1 MNKNVDYYK
10 ILQVHHDAEQEM
22 IDAAYRCLC
31 KLYHPDVNRHADASE
46 HMKAINAAYAVVG
59 DARKRREYA
68 RVWQKQRQQDATG
81 KLNPEKQSVPRA
93 HERARS
99 EADVAQTVLDDYFRS
114 MLNTEWDRAY
124 QLLTSIDQAN
134 VPRTD
139 FEEWKEA
146 VSKIYK
152 PGDYEITFFGRYE
165 DCEYAGTVYPIIL
178 EYSVSLT
185 ELNLATGQTSKEQ
198 AQKYVAQD
206 CGSWK
211 VCLGYTDL
219 KPSTLKYK
227 CLAQAMPKENSEEIY
242 RKAMMRIDPLTGLL
256 SCSGWMEQAEKE
268 MLRSQ
273 IYGNPLTL
281 AIISLKLPDGKCD
294 DNMLREACMTYVAN
308 ILSVNIRKTDTIGRY
323 DAASFAIIF
332 TETKLKEANQLLNN
346 LMMLCED
353 KDYLDYEIG
362 CSACT
367 DLEDGDLKGKLATT
381 RSLADRK
388 VITSK
393 DEADPQDARLGK
405 YKLSDLLNFNRKWKN
420 HF

>member
-1 MNKNVDYYK
+1 MFRTEEYLD
-10 ILQVHHDAEQEM
+10 L
-22 IDAAYRCLC
+22 
-31 KLYHPDVNRHADASE
+31 
-46 HMKAINAAYAVVG
+46 
-59 DARKRREYA
+59 AR
-68 RVWQKQRQQDATG
+68 T
-81 KLNPEKQSVPRA
+81 A
-93 HERARS
+93 HRTDGTQ
-99 EADVAQTVLDDYFRS
+99 DVASVL
-114 MLNTEWDRAY
+114 
-124 QLLTSIDQAN
+124 
-134 VPRTD
+134 
-139 FEEWKEA
+139 
-146 VSKIYK
+146 
-152 PGDYEITFFGRYE
+152 
-165 DCEYAGTVYPIIL
+165 
-178 EYSVSLT
+178 
-185 ELNLATGQTSKEQ
+185 
-198 AQKYVAQD
+198 
-206 CGSWK
+206 
-211 VCLGYTDL
+211 
-219 KPSTLKYK
+219 
-227 CLAQAMPKENSEEIY
+227 
-242 RKAMMRIDPLTGLL
+242 
-256 SCSGWMEQAEKE
+256 EQAEKE